1 MSTISTQPV
10 TERIPQAFSIKAKQ
24 ELIEDVI
31 SQIAQLHLTAPQ
43 IQALDSSSSL
53 NVQSLEADMGISI
66 KRLAL
71 LSNIKLPQ
79 FVEGPGYSLVLVSWI
94 LGAPALFEHLL
105 MATPQDAGSVRVFKE
120 LFNQLVVD
128 LVLKEGDTQCIDQFF
143 HKLIYSK
150 MQKII
155 EKTLATPFKM
165 KTEWGYRREESL
177 SHRVKLK
184 EQQPRAL
191 EYLSKLLKQT
201 GHTEISLPSV
211 LQVIHIPR
219 VPRAPQAYKTVWCL
233 DRFIQ
238 GNELACGDSRYLVF
252 VREQHW
258 RAEEEYAILPI
269 VQFSIEGIQYR
280 LKSFSAITIEDKCIC
295 YLVENKSLFKLQSKT
310 IKYFN
315 EVDILKNIEKYLK
328 APFGQKPHLEGS
340 VKEFMIE
347 LMGSLDSCIYE
358 RVLD

>member
-10 TERIPQAFSIKAKQ
+10 TERIPQVFSIKAKQ

-31 SQIAQLHLTAPQ
+31 AQIAQLNLKAPQ

-53 NVQSLEADMGISI
+53 NVRSLEADMGISI
-66 KRLAL
+66 QRLAL

-79 FVEGPGYSLVLVSWI
+79 FKEGPGYSLVLTTWI
-94 LGAPALFEHLL
+94 LGAPTLFEHLL
-105 MATPQDAGSVRVFKE
+105 MITQQDAGSVRVFKE

-128 LVLKEGDTQCIDQFF
+128 SVLKEGDTQFIGQFF
-143 HKLIYSK
+143 HKLIYCK
-150 MQKII
+150 IQKII

-184 EQQPRAL
+184 EPQPRAL

-201 GHTEISLPSV
+201 GHTETSLPDV

-219 VPRAPQAYKTVWCL
+219 VPKVPQAYKTVWCL
-233 DRFIQ
+233 DRFIES
-238 GNELACGDSRYLVF
+238 NELPCRDARHIVF

-258 RAEEEYAILPI
+258 RPEEEYAILPV
-269 VQFSIEGIQYR
+269 VQFSIEDIQYR
-280 LKSFSAITIEDKCIC
+280 LKSFSMITIEDKCSC
-295 YLVENKSLFKLQSKT
+295 YLVENKSLFALESKVV
-310 IKYFN
+310 KYFN
-315 EVDILKNIEKYLK
+315 EVDSLQDMEKYLK
-328 APFGQKPHLEGS
+328 APYGKKPHLEDSIKG
-340 VKEFMIE
+340 FMIE
-347 LMGSLDSCIYE
+347 LMGSLDSCMYE
-358 RVLD
+358 RVLE